1 MKPLTILLYEWKHF
15 IRSPFKIV
23 ALFIFIAAGIYA
35 QHNGADLYHQQ
46 VKEIEN
52 VRIKIEEQTKETLA
66 FYEEGKKGPESRPWV
81 DLNKPYWAVWYA
93 SPTHF
98 KMPSPAKVY
107 STGQAEQFG
116 FYKKVSFWDTPYDA
130 DMAEEIANPERLQFG
145 TLDFSFVML
154 YLLPLLL
161 LILLYNI
168 KGVEADNG
176 ILPLIYAQ
184 ASSKNAWLL
193 SRIGFYSGLMSL
205 VTLGLMFYGA
215 FLTDVFSAENGVF
228 GQIYIYLLLYILLW
242 SAIYFLV
249 LKFGKSLLTN
259 TIVMAGLWL
268 MFAFIIPATVHQV
281 VSVKHP
287 VNLMTE
293 WIDSQRDERQNLFDL
308 PDSVFQAML
317 IDKFPEISSSPILT
331 DSVRVKR
338 ALSRSASALAN
349 ELTKNSIAP
358 IEDANAAKNNLIKS
372 TYWFNP
378 IAFFQNQLNALS
390 STHYLDYQGYRNE
403 IQMLIDKQI
412 AIMVK
417 DVWKGVQVNK
427 ETYQGYIRNISL
439 DGQSYK

>member
-1 MKPLTILLYEWKHF
+1 MKPFTILLYEWKHF
-15 IRSPFKIV
+15 VRSPFKIV

-35 QHNGADLYHQQ
+35 LHNGADLYHQQ
-46 VKEIEN
+46 MREIE
-52 VRIKIEEQTKETLA
+52 KIQSKVEKENLETLA

-184 ASSKNAWLL
+184 VRSKNIWLL
-193 SRIGFYSGLMSL
+193 SRIGFYTGLMSM
-205 VTLGLMFYGA
+205 VILGLMFYGA
-215 FLTDVFSAENGVF
+215 VLTGVFSAENVAF
-228 GQIYIYLLLYILLW
+228 EQINLYLLLYLFLW
-242 SAIYFLV
+242 SAIYLLV
-249 LKFGKSLLTN
+249 IKFGKSLLTN
-259 TIVMAGLWL
+259 TIIMAGLWL
-268 MFAFIIPATVHQV
+268 MVAFIIPATVHQL

-287 VNLMTE
+287 VNLMTD
-293 WIDSQRDERQNLFDL
+293 WIDAQRDEREELFDQ
-308 PDSVFQAML
+308 PDSVFQAKL
-317 IDKFPEISSSPILT
+317 IEMFPEISSSSLLT
-331 DSVRVKR
+331 DSLRIKK
-338 ALSRSASALAN
+338 ALNRSASALAN
-349 ELTKNSIAP
+349 ELTKNSIIP
-358 IEDANAAKNNLIKS
+358 IEEANAAKNNLIEG

-378 IAFFQNQLNALS
+378 IAFFQNRLNALS
-390 STHYLDYQGYRNE
+390 ATHYLDYQGYRHE
-403 IQMLIDKQI
+403 IQMLIDRQI
-412 AIMVK
+412 AVMVK
-417 DVWKGVQVNK
+417 DIWKDVQVDK

-439 DGQSYK
+439 NGQ